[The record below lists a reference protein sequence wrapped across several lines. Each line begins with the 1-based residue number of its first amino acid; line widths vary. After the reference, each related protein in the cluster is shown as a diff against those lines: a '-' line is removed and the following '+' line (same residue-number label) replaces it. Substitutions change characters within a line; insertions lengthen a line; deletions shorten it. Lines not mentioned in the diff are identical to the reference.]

1 MWAVISIGPYPA
13 NRREARLV
21 AKPTRKGE
29 HSYWKW
35 RKQQRQVPAM
45 KEMLFSSDLSQVPD
59 IFIDLYT
66 DTTFSTNVRFA
77 YLRLKARDCICSKPK
92 PNWFRLTSPYNDTGA
107 SKIGLLMANIQFLK
121 WEPGVEYNRMVKE
134 KAGKTTYKF
143 YCQILQGFEL
153 ASCIA
158 PDKKK
163 ADELNTW
170 VEVQIGNL
178 SKTRGAIA
186 TEPKPGRYPVWN
198 YMHPSTATQPCEVK
212 LQNEL
217 AFESDMRVSLFSESR
232 GFFGALDRL
241 VIGEFA
247 V

>member
-1 MWAVISIGPYPA
+1 
-13 NRREARLV
+13 LV

-143 YCQILQGFEL
+143 YC
-153 ASCIA
+153 
-158 PDKKK
+158 
-163 ADELNTW
+163 
-170 VEVQIGNL
+170 
-178 SKTRGAIA
+178 
-186 TEPKPGRYPVWN
+186 
-198 YMHPSTATQPCEVK
+198 
-212 LQNEL
+212 
-217 AFESDMRVSLFSESR
+217 
-232 GFFGALDRL
+232 
-241 VIGEFA
+241 
-247 V
+247 